1 MTAMAVTKSTQMWL
15 SCFIYQIWVVG
26 DDVAVIDVGVDCF
39 VFAVFAPDCGS
50 VAVVKEARIR
60 LYPSHLCE
68 VLRVMLLAVFLV
80 CFCLLSCKVRMGC
93 VFHISC
99 ERCI

>member
-50 VAVVKEARIR
+50 AAVVKTFVFG
-60 LYPSHLCE
+60 ST
-68 VLRVMLLAVFLV
+68 RVI
-80 CFCLLSCKVRMGC
+80 C
-93 VFHISC
+93 VKC
-99 ERCI
+99 